1 MNVVLR
7 ARKKWLDALNTGNM
21 YNILDCYHVNHT
33 FKGTLA
39 KKVTYNRDGIKF
51 YFLNL
56 LQMKPRV
63 TFIKSEIKK
72 IDSMYFESG
81 TYAFTF
87 PDNKMINANYQFI
100 YKEDDGELKIVSHFS
115 AAI

>member
-7 ARKKWLDALNTGNM
+7 TRKKWSDALNNGNM
-21 YNILDCYHVNHT
+21 YNILDCYHANHI

-39 KKVTYNRDGIKF
+39 KKVTYSRDAIKT

-63 TFIKSEIKK
+63 TFIKSDIKK
-72 IDSMYFESG
+72 IDSLYFETGS
-81 TYAFTF
+81 YVFTF
-87 PDNKMINANYQFI
+87 PDNKMLNANYQFI
-100 YKEDDGELKIVSHFS
+100 YKEDDEGLKIVSHFS
-115 AAI
+115 ATI